1 MASIKL
7 IEINGLRGIKKLTV
21 SDLSKINL
29 IVGDNNSGKTTFLEA
44 IQLLFAESQ
53 LSSVKNVINQ
63 RTVLNLHDNSFYT
76 SFIKMFNVEQDN
88 KLLDFDIYAESN
100 KGQIVFEMKGREKV
114 VSGDDAL
121 QISTMSSRQKATYK
135 KSSAILPE
143 TVKVFSGSIISQNG
157 KKPIEKEIQFTS
169 LDTTVT
175 GPVIK
180 KKVYYI
186 PSFGHL
192 RFDLLQNIVDNP
204 EYKKL
209 AISILKQFDD
219 SIVDICYT
227 KADDGSFL
235 ESVITE
241 NGVIM
246 PFSVYGDGIKKILY
260 IMNKLFEA
268 SDSILLIDEIE
279 TGLHKKYYDSLFPV
293 VFALAKKLNVQLF
306 IATHSMEAIDAILKY
321 GEYEEKTNDN
331 DPIKVITLKKVN
343 TENGTGS
350 NVVAR
355 NVTGKYVYENRKAFE
370 FEVRL

>member
-241 NGVIM
+241 NGAIM

-306 IATHSMEAIDAILKY
+306 IATHSMEAIDASLKY

-343 TENGTGS
+343 TENGKGS

>member
-343 TENGTGS
+343 TVNGKGS